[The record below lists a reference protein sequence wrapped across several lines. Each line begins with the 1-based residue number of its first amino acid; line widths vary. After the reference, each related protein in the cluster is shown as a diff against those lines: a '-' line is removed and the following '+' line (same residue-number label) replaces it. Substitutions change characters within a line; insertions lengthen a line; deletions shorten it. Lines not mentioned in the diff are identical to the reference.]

1 MSILI
6 KPIISEKAT
15 KDSELKN
22 RYAFFVH
29 PDANKIQIK
38 KEIQGKFGVDVLRVR
53 TLIVAPD
60 VKVKYTKKG
69 LQVGKSNKYKK
80 AMIDVK
86 EGQSI
91 DVFANY

>member
-1 MSILI
+1 MAILI

-22 RYAFFVH
+22 RYTFFVH
-29 PDANKIQIK
+29 TDSNKIQIK
-38 KEIQGKFGVDVLRVR
+38 KEVQDKFGVEVLKVR

-60 VKVKYTKKG
+60 VKAKYTKKG
-69 LQVGKSNKYKK
+69 LQVGKTNKYKK
-80 AMIDVK
+80 AMVDIK

-91 DVFANY
+91 DVFGNF